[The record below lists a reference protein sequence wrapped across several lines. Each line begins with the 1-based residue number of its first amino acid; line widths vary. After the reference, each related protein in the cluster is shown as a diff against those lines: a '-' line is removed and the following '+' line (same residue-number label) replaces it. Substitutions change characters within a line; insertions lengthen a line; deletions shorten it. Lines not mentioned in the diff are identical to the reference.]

1 MAGSWLEIFKSGTHT
16 SGNGVTKT
24 YTDADLDHIAKT
36 YNEQKDHEAPLVIG
50 HPSTDA
56 PAHGWAKELKVA
68 GSKLLAYVDQ
78 IADGVVDSVKR
89 GEYKKISIAIYP
101 DGLLRHIGLLGAMP
115 PAVKGLAPV
124 QFAEGMEFDEYVWA
138 TDEYRVPVV
147 GRILS
152 GIRDLFIE
160 KFGLDITEK
169 IISKFD
175 IESLREPAA
184 TKMLTIKESNTANE
198 DITVPPAGAITN
210 NYAEQQKLQEEEEIM
225 EILRKQVTDLESK
238 LVTQAAEFSEKI
250 TSMQTAFQTSIE
262 NLTGLMTGKIKKDE
276 DTARE
281 NAFSA
286 AKAAFASFCEDL
298 TKAGKILP
306 AEKEGI
312 IEEYAEFLQSEQ
324 TMTFAEGTTKPSEKM
339 KARLEARPVLFAP
352 GKTVFADGKKAAKKV
367 EDAPVEFGELD
378 VNPASIEIDKEIRT
392 YAESH
397 KCSYEEAA
405 AAYASA

>member
-1 MAGSWLEIFKSGTHT
+1 MTGAWLEVFKSGTHT

-36 YNEQKDHEAPLVIG
+36 YNDQKDHEAPLVIG

-184 TKMLTIKESNTANE
+184 TKMLTIKESNTVSE
-198 DITVPPAGAITN
+198 DVVIQPIGV
-210 NYAEQQKLQEEEEIM
+210 YAEKQKLQEEEEIM
-225 EILRKQVTDLESK
+225 ETLRKQVTDLENK
-238 LVTQAAEFSEKI
+238 LVTQATEFSEKI
-250 TSMQTAFQTSIE
+250 TNMQTAFQTSIE

-298 TKAGKILP
+298 TKAGKMLP
-306 AEKEGI
+306 AEKDGI

-324 TMTFAEGTTKPSEKM
+324 TMTFAEGTTRPSEKM
-339 KARLEARPVLFAP
+339 KARLEARPAIFVP
-352 GKTVFADGKKAAKKV
+352 GKTVFADGKKVATKT
-367 EDAPVEFGELD
+367 EGAPVEFGELD

-392 YAESH
+392 YAEAH